1 MEHEHKSE
9 AVRCRV
15 MRAVAHEDGTATCR
29 IHVPV
34 GHPAATFHEADGTA
48 FEMDHEL
55 GFIAGQGITNLRAV
69 DPVTREET
77 AVGGNLLEVSA
88 TNPEMHVGTWA
99 TAERWRRSTDPSGT
113 SRR

>member
-1 MEHEHKSE
+1 MRKGHGDGTTKS
-9 AVRCRV
+9 RV
-15 MRAVAHEDGTATCR
+15 TATVAHEDGTASCR

-34 GHPAATFHEADGTA
+34 GHPAETFHEADGTA
-48 FEMDHEL
+48 LEMDHEL
-55 GFIAGQGITNLRAV
+55 EFIVGLGITNLRAV

-88 TNPEMHVGTWA
+88 TNPEVHVGTWA
-99 TAERWRRSTDPSGT
+99 TAERWRRSTGPSAT